1 MFLVSNQFHFFSK
14 LKTAF
19 ILSVF
24 LLNATIN
31 FGQTLSKNATV
42 SVLTC
47 DSGDELYSLFGH
59 TALRI
64 SDPVTQVDAV
74 YNYGYF
80 DFSTPNFYMKFVKG
94 DLKYFVAKD
103 KYKDFLAEY
112 IYFQRGVY
120 EQKLNLSAVQ
130 KQKIFDDL
138 NRILVSDK
146 KFYTYKFIDKNCTT
160 MIVDVLNNNLTAAVS
175 IKIDDAKKT
184 NRAILYSY
192 LNSHFYENLGIN
204 IMFGLKTDKDFDHIF
219 LPLQLM
225 EGIKK
230 SKNNNQVLCSKT
242 AVVNIKSAPKPPFSI
257 TNSWLLYV
265 LVLLCVAL
273 INKKPVY
280 LTYLILNGILGV
292 FLFCVG
298 IISFHEELLLNIN
311 MFLFNPLYLFL
322 VHFIFINNLKY
333 IRITTIILF
342 GFLII
347 YLLIMVNKVHFLMFI
362 PFMLTNFILLRR
374 VYLLQNIP

>member
-19 ILSVF
+19 VLSVF
-24 LLNATIN
+24 LLKATIN

-64 SDPVTQVDAV
+64 SDLVNQVDAV

-103 KYKDFLAEY
+103 KYNDFLAEY

-160 MIVDVLNNNLTAAVS
+160 MIVDVLNNNLTVAVS

-230 SKNNNQVLCSKT
+230 SKNNNQILCNKT
-242 AVVNIKSAPKPPFSI
+242 AVVNIKTVPEPPFSI
-257 TNSWLLYV
+257 TNSWLFYV

-298 IISFHEELLLNIN
+298 ITSFHEELSLNIN
-311 MFLFNPLYLFL
+311 MLLFNPLYLIL
-322 VHFIFINNLKY
+322 VHFVIKNKLQFVRKTVLV
-333 IRITTIILF
+333 LF
-342 GFLII
+342 GLLII
-347 YLLIMVNKVHFLMFI
+347 FLLMMINKVHFLMFI
-362 PFMLTNFILLRR
+362 PFILTNGILLRR
-374 VYLLQNIP
+374 IYFLK

>member
-1 MFLVSNQFHFFSK
+1 MFLVSNQFHFFNK

-19 ILSVF
+19 ILSFF
-24 LLNATIN
+24 LFNSTLN
-31 FGQTLSKNATV
+31 FCQTLSPNATV
-42 SVLTC
+42 SILTC
-47 DSGDELYSLFGH
+47 DSGNELYSLFGH

-64 SDPVTQVDAV
+64 SDPVNQVDAV

-103 KYKDFLAEY
+103 KYNDFLTEY

-146 KFYTYKFIDKNCTT
+146 KFYTYKFIDRNCTT

-175 IKIDDAKKT
+175 TKIDDAKKT
-184 NRAILYSY
+184 NRTILYGY

-242 AVVNIKSAPKPPFSI
+242 AVVNIKSAPEPPFSI

-265 LVLLCVAL
+265 LVLLCVVL
-273 INKKPVY
+273 VNKKPVY
-280 LTYLILNGILGV
+280 LTYLILNGILGI
-292 FLFCVG
+292 FLLCVG
-298 IISFHEELLLNIN
+298 IISFHEELSLNVN
-311 MFLFNPLYLFL
+311 MLLFNPLYLFL
-322 VHFIFINNLKY
+322 VHFIIRNNLKF

-362 PFMLTNFILLRR
+362 PFMLTNVILLRR
-374 VYLLQNIP
+374 IYFLQNIP